1 MARQSLDN
9 SLDADIRDIDHY
21 KKKRVLSR
29 FEDEEAFFDKTQN
42 DTTTEARNVKGI
54 ASSRMPFSEY
64 RQQMITDNDEE
75 MQFGSAKK
83 SSAQQPRLSF
93 LASRRARQMN
103 SKRRARNEDEIQ
115 EEDDN
120 PRNDVLPDI
129 DKQTANAYKTVR
141 IGRVRKT
148 PLSLD
153 TISA

>member
-64 RQQMITDNDEE
+64 RQ
-75 MQFGSAKK
+75 
-83 SSAQQPRLSF
+83 
-93 LASRRARQMN
+93 
-103 SKRRARNEDEIQ
+103 
-115 EEDDN
+115 
-120 PRNDVLPDI
+120 
-129 DKQTANAYKTVR
+129 
-141 IGRVRKT
+141 
-148 PLSLD
+148 
-153 TISA
+153 